1 MVVVQAWVVY
11 CTGGAV
17 QIVWNDRHPG
27 PFEQVEGPIHHRDIG
42 ESHGA
47 NVVVIVLDFREVVRF
62 HTSADPVIRLE
73 DVIPQV
79 RNGKVIQDHGNIEP
93 SCASSDNSDL
103 RSGIEVDFWQV
114 DILGKLQRSG
124 QQRRLPWNYTV
135 NQLIAAVK
143 VHLLRQF
150 SSDESSGPLSSER
163 RRA

>member
-1 MVVVQAWVVY
+1 MVVVQAWIVY
-11 CTGGAV
+11 CTSGAV
-17 QIVWNDRHPG
+17 QIVRNDGHPG
-27 PFEQVEGPIHHRDIG
+27 PFEQVEGSVHDRYIREP
-42 ESHGA
+42 HGA
-47 NVVVIVLDFREVVRF
+47 NVIVIVLDFREVVRF

-93 SCASSDNSDL
+93 GCASSDNCDL
-103 RSGIEVDFWQV
+103 RFGIEVDFWQV
-114 DILGKLQRSG
+114 DILWKLQRSG
-124 QQRRLPWNYTV
+124 QQRRLAWNCTV